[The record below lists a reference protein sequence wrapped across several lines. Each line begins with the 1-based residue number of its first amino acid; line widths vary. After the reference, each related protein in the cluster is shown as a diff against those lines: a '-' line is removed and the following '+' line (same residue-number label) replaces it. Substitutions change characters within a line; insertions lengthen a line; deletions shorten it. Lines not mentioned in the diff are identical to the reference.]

1 MTLDQEKQKYLQEFG
16 NRVHQFRLE
25 KGLSLDEVAR
35 KCGYTSENARSSIQK
50 IEAGKSDLPASKIK
64 ALANALDVPLSSLM
78 GFTHPNA
85 IASDTVTL
93 YNVHCETEQE
103 AGLILTYR
111 KLNSPNQKKCSTYAQ
126 KLLSTQELED
136 EVGLLAA
143 HVRTDIQPSP
153 EDIQHDLDI
162 MNDDSKWN

>member
-64 ALANALDVPLSSLM
+64 ALANALDIPLSSLM
-78 GFTHPNA
+78 GFTHPDA
-85 IASDTVTL
+85 LASDTITL

-143 HVRTDIQPSP
+143 HDRIDVPQTP
-153 EDIQHDLDI
+153 EGLKHDLDL
-162 MNDDSKWN
+162 MNDPKYWE